1 MRKAFLASLLLLI
14 TGLLLYTMVN
24 TTLQADREV
33 MDWVNRVYEDRRI
46 PGSNARLSPE
56 EKSAVHEQALSDI
69 ARLESLRSHLQP
81 VLAVLLGILTL
92 LLIRSDYRLR
102 SFDGLALLLATLL
115 TYGVHELLMEFA
127 EGYDHGPNATLN
139 LRIGI
144 TSGLIV
150 LNPVFFY
157 LAARWNKA
165 EVRHQL
171 HRQAWITVVGFTL
184 AVLSGLAAL
193 ALGIGLLMTPDL
205 SGNIT

>member
-1 MRKAFLASLLLLI
+1 
-14 TGLLLYTMVN
+14 MVN
-24 TTLQADREV
+24 NTLQADREV
-33 MDWVNRVYEDRRI
+33 VDWLNRVYEDSRS

-56 EKSAVHEQALSDI
+56 EKSAVREQALSDI
-69 ARLESLRSHLQP
+69 ARLETLRGRLRP

-102 SFDGLALLLATLL
+102 RFDGLTLLLSALLS
-115 TYGVHELLMEFA
+115 YGLHALLMEFI
-127 EGYDHGPNATLN
+127 EGYDHGPNATLS

-144 TSGLIV
+144 DTSLIV
-150 LNPVFFY
+150 LNPALFY

-165 EVRHQL
+165 EVRNQL
-171 HRQAWITVVGFTL
+171 HRQAWITTTAYTL

-193 ALGIGLLMTPDL
+193 ALGLLMTPDL

>member
-92 LLIRSDYRLR
+92 LLIRSD
-102 SFDGLALLLATLL
+102 
-115 TYGVHELLMEFA
+115 
-127 EGYDHGPNATLN
+127 
-139 LRIGI
+139 
-144 TSGLIV
+144 
-150 LNPVFFY
+150 
-157 LAARWNKA
+157 
-165 EVRHQL
+165 
-171 HRQAWITVVGFTL
+171 
-184 AVLSGLAAL
+184 
-193 ALGIGLLMTPDL
+193 
-205 SGNIT
+205 